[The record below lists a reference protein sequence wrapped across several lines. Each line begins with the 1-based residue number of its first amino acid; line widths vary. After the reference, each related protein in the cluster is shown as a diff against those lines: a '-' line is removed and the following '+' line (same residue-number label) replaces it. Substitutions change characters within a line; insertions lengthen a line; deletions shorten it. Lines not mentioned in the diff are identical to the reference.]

1 MCADRPTQ
9 VDEETVVVGHST
21 GALLIM
27 RLLEQTSVYRLMTR
41 AHRLMTRAHLRQ
53 DYLRR
58 DSRTSAPVLT
68 TGTVPSWSPPR
79 TPTWVRIA
87 PSPRPDC
94 TRTLSVMSFGP
105 SL

>member
-1 MCADRPTQ
+1 

-27 RLLEQTSVYRLMTR
+27 RLLEQTSVY
-41 AHRLMTRAHLRQ
+41 RLMTRAHLRQ